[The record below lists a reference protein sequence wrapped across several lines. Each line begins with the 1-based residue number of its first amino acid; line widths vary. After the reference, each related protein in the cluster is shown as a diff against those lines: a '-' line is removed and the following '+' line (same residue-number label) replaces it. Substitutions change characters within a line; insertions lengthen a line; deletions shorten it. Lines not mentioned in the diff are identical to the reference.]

1 MSGLTDLKRSLRRD
15 CSVKSNE
22 TLIVSGDNFSEEN
35 IKRKTVLLS
44 GPFVNQGV
52 VLITGE
58 PPVSVLVVSLVD
70 GLDLWREER
79 DELRLRLASNY
90 LSNTNL
96 LPGNPPTG
104 LAELLLSQ
112 ITVAVSTNIF

>member
-1 MSGLTDLKRSLRRD
+1 MVLQLSGLSSQL
-15 CSVKSNE
+15 SVPS
-22 TLIVSGDNFSEEN
+22 
-35 IKRKTVLLS
+35 
-44 GPFVNQGV
+44 VNQGV